1 MSAYEDKFAGDNE
14 PYMAFWGKKILT
26 EYHPELPEEVKEA
39 GRGVTFQVK
48 LQEREKGGEG
58 VGKEREEGGKMT

>member
-26 EYHPELPEEVKEA
+26 EYHPELPEDVKEA
-39 GRGVTFQVK
+39 LRRGRREGEREREREGERDR
-48 LQEREKGGEG
+48 EREKG
-58 VGKEREEGGKMT
+58 